1 VIRERVADNVYVFSS
16 EHYALVNAGAIIGPE
31 WSVIVDTLASP
42 EEAREIRE
50 FIEGRLASPVR
61 YIVNTHHH
69 ADHAL
74 GNCWFPTARVIG
86 HRLARELMLTRVH
99 ERLEAARDHNREL
112 RDVTVVP
119 PEITLDGGSLS
130 IRIGKRT
137 LQLIPL
143 PGHSPDGIG
152 ALVLEDRVLFS
163 GDAMMPV
170 PYLVDGDY
178 DDLVAS
184 LKRIPRL
191 KLENLVQ
198 GHGEVILRGEI
209 QNAIRSN
216 LRYLA
221 DLRRHVVRAGHRR
234 DALGYLATVDIEE
247 CGKGRILL
255 NGLAPELHGRNLVAL
270 YQKWYGAG

>member
-1 VIRERVADNVYVFSS
+1 MIRERVADNVYVFSS

-31 WSVIVDTLASP
+31 WSVVVDTLASP

-50 FIEGRLASPVR
+50 FVEGRLGSPVR

-74 GNCWFPTARVIG
+74 GNCWFPAARVIG
-86 HRLARELMLTRVH
+86 HRVARELMLTRVR
-99 ERLEAARDHNREL
+99 ERLDAARAQNRDL
-112 RDVTVVP
+112 HDVTVVP
-119 PEITLDGGSLS
+119 PEIVLDEGTLSL
-130 IRIGKRT
+130 RVGKRT

-152 ALVLEDRVLFS
+152 ALVVEDRVLFS

-178 DDLVAS
+178 DELVAS

-198 GHGEVILRGEI
+198 GHGEVILRGEV
-209 QNAIRSN
+209 QNAVRSN

-221 DLRRHVVRAGHRR
+221 DLRKHVTKAAHRR
-234 DALGYLATVDIEE
+234 DAIGYLATVDVEQ
-247 CGKGRILL
+247 CGKPRILL
-255 NGLAPELHGRNLVAL
+255 NGLAPELHGRNMVAL
-270 YQKWYGAG
+270 YQRWYGSR